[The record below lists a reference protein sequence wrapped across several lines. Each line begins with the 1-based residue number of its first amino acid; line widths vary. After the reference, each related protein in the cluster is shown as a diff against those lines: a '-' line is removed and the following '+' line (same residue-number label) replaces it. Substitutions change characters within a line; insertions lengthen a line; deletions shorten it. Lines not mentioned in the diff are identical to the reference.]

1 MRGLFILILTVCIS
15 NAFSQ
20 QADTIYYK
28 KGFGTAVFRYQGK
41 MLRPGQMED
50 LVRHTPG
57 AKEEMHKA
65 VLNYNIYVPVGIAGG
80 AMMGWAVGQNLA
92 GAKMNY
98 PLFGSGLGLALISIP
113 LYNAYARHSVN
124 AARMFNK
131 SISPVALRFPDRL
144 THSSALGLSLRITF

>member
-1 MRGLFILILTVCIS
+1 MRIFCILILSLFIT
-15 NAFSQ
+15 NGHSQ

-41 MLRPGQMED
+41 LLRPGQMED
-50 LVRHTPG
+50 LVRNIPG

-65 VLNYNIYVPVGIAGG
+65 VLNYNIYMPVGIAGG
-80 AMMGWAVGQNLA
+80 AMMGWAVGQSLA

-144 THSSALGLSLRITF
+144 APSSALGLSLRITF